1 VNERRVLILC
11 YFFPPLA
18 GGGVHRVLS
27 FVRHLPAAG
36 WRVTVV
42 CAGEEDYWVK
52 DATLDSELPPGTE
65 VIRVRGG
72 SALAAWLRGPGAK
85 EAAGRRRAGR
95 FAALRTLSDWFLIP
109 DSYAAWAQRA
119 EPVVR
124 RRLAAGDIQTVITSS
139 PPDSVHLAG
148 RSIARSTRTPWI
160 ADFRD
165 PWIALHFRTPPT
177 AYHRARHTALER
189 SVVGEARM
197 VLAASRTHA
206 DDLAAMTGPDGG
218 PLAQQV
224 EYLPNGFEPA
234 AGTVR
239 AADPPDG
246 TFALV
251 FTGTL
256 AKMPGTAV
264 FLDALAAWLAARPD
278 ARARVRAVLAGPHEI
293 EDETR
298 AHALGLADVVAFPG
312 PLAHR
317 AARALQRRADLLLLW
332 KPAGAGYRT
341 MVPGKLYEYLDA
353 GRPLLALI
361 PEGEEAS
368 RLAREGGAERVD
380 PDDRAALARA
390 LERQFDAWAQR
401 GPAPDQR
408 AGWIADH
415 ERAAI
420 ARRLAGLLDQVAEPR
435 S

>member
-1 VNERRVLILC
+1 MNERRVLILC

-72 SALAAWLRGPGAK
+72 SALASWLRGPGAK
-85 EAAGRRRAGR
+85 EAQGRRRAGR

-109 DSYAAWAQRA
+109 DSYAAWARRA
-119 EPVVR
+119 AD
-124 RRLAAGDIQTVITSS
+124 AAGRRIAQGGIDALLTSS

-148 RSIARSTRTPWI
+148 RSLAHAHRIPWV

-165 PWIALHFRTPPT
+165 PWIALHFRRPPSPL
-177 AYHRARHTALER
+177 HRARHQALER
-189 SVVGEARM
+189 AVVGEAHM

-206 DDLAAMTGPDGG
+206 DDLAALKKPGG
-218 PLAQQV
+218 APLARRV
-224 EYLPNGFEPA
+224 EWLPNGFEPDA
-234 AGTVR
+234 QRTRASEPPAGTF
-239 AADPPDG
+239 
-246 TFALV
+246 TLV

-256 AKMPGTAV
+256 ARMPGTAV
-264 FLDALAAWLAARPD
+264 FLAGLAEWLSRRPE
-278 ARARVRAVLAGPHEI
+278 ARVRVRAILAGPYEV
-293 EDETR
+293 EDEER
-298 AHALGLADVVAFPG
+298 ARALGLADVVAFPG

-317 AARALQRRADLLLLW
+317 DARALQRRADLLLLW
-332 KPAGAGYRT
+332 KPAGEGYRT

-353 GRPLLALI
+353 GRPLLALDSVD
-361 PEGEEAS
+361 EES
-368 RLAREGGAERVD
+368 GRLAAGSRAEILEPGI
-380 PDDRAALARA
+380 PDQVAGA
-390 LERQFDAWAQR
+390 LEQRFNDWAAR
-401 GPAPDQR
+401 GPAPDR
-408 AGWIADH
+408 RPDWLASH
-415 ERAAI
+415 ERGAI